1 MNKGRDFFGRSLYRN
16 SLHDLCGEFFCI
28 VDKNAGKHHNR
39 NRKDERKLGWQEK
52 REEDGA
58 ACTYSG

>member
-1 MNKGRDFFGRSLYRN
+1 MKISVSELPARFVRGV
-16 SLHDLCGEFFCI
+16 FCI

-39 NRKDERKLGWQEK
+39 SRKDERKLGWQEK